1 MQLWL
6 KATNYSVELIN
17 ILPTFIDLIRAL
29 SSWLGTTLAGSL
41 SLRGLWT
48 FQCTLVMFGIIVLTI
63 WNVPDPLKF
72 LAFYLGGFSG
82 MASPILYSWVNY
94 TLNENYGERGLVI
107 SSMMTFGFTM
117 QIWVPLLTFPTVEA
131 PEFRKGY
138 PASVVFEFLMWGLL
152 MFGAWYMRRWKGLA
166 QQGDLEVADSGG
178 EDMLVDEDRKRRD
191 AATVVAAA

>member
-6 KATNYSVELIN
+6 DDTNYSVELVN

-48 FQCTLVMFGIIVLTI
+48 FQCSLVMFAIIVLTV
-63 WNVPDPLKF
+63 WNVPDVLKF
-72 LAFYLGGFSG
+72 IAFYLGGFSG

-117 QIWVPLLTFPTVEA
+117 QIWIPLLTFPTVEA

-138 PASVVFEFLMWGLL
+138 PASVVFEFLMWGFL
-152 MFGAWYMRRWKGLA
+152 MFGAWYMKRLKTDGSE
-166 QQGDLEVADSGG
+166 GDPEVADSGA
-178 EDMLVDEDRKRRD
+178 EDVLDEDKKRRD
-191 AATVVAAA
+191 LETVAIAG